1 MVKKS
6 TIFVFTAAVVIVAA
20 LHILLP
26 YTGLG
31 KVIVNELFIWGFL
44 GLVVI
49 NILLF
54 VISLCSGLGSLRK
67 GGAKE
72 DSQQQEGQ
80 KNEKALEEL
89 LQGKN
94 VTQQKLPCWAR
105 IGIAVCIGL
114 IFGSIMGFILNRIII

>member
-1 MVKKS
+1 
-6 TIFVFTAAVVIVAA
+6 
-20 LHILLP
+20 LP

-54 VISLCSGLGSLRK
+54 VTSLFSGLGSLRK
-67 GGAKE
+67 SRAKE

-80 KNEKALEEL
+80 DNEKALEEL

-94 VTQQKLPCWAR
+94 ITQQKMPRWAR

-114 IFGSIMGFILNRIII
+114 IFGSILGFILNRIII